1 MYVSAMSVKVREGKN
16 AGTSCEKTSHGRFSA
31 NKWGESTERA
41 CLTADFSKKRRR
53 IDRESVSHGRFQQI
67 SGENRPRERVSR
79 QISAKKGGE
88 STERAR
94 LTAGTG
100 QILAY
105 YGQKKPTGSSRLWER
120 YRETPNKMTLVTG
133 EGESL

>member
-16 AGTSCEKTSHGRFSA
+16 AGTSCEKTSHGRF
-31 NKWGESTERA
+31 
-41 CLTADFSKKRRR
+41 
-53 IDRESVSHGRFQQI
+53 QQI

-79 QISAKKGGE
+79 QISAKNGRE
-88 STERAR
+88 SNERAR

-105 YGQKKPTGSSRLWER
+105 YGQKKTAGFQPI
-120 YRETPNKMTLVTG
+120 MG
-133 EGESL
+133 EI